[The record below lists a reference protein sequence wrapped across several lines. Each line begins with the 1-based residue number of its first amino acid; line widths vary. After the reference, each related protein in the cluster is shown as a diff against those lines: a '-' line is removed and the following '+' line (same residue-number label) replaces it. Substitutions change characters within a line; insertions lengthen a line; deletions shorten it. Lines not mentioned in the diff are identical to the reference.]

1 MRRVFTAAA
10 LILGAAMAVSPATA
24 LDIEEQ
30 VRMGPDPAA
39 ATLRI
44 LSTTDYA
51 AARHFLL
58 DFLAATPDVAVDYVV
73 ASTRS
78 VQHAIAEEGMAF
90 DVVISSAM
98 DLQMQ
103 LANDGHAAPIPAL
116 VAIPGLPRWAHWR
129 DLVFGLSLE
138 PVVIVASASAF
149 APGQFPK
156 TRRELIDRL
165 REDPE
170 RYRGRIG
177 TYDPAVSGAGYLF
190 ATQDAAFGNTFW
202 RLAEVLGRLDARL
215 YCCSGEM
222 IDDLANG
229 RLLVAYNVV
238 GSYAKARAIDD
249 DRLVVIEPEDF
260 TLLLQRTAI
269 IPRTA
274 SNPALATLFLNFLLS
289 PAGQDAI
296 ALAPGQMPVAGDA
309 ANELLFTRA
318 IRLDPGL
325 LANLDAIR
333 KSSFLREWSAA
344 MIQP

>member
-1 MRRVFTAAA
+1 MRRIFAAAA
-10 LILGAAMAVSPATA
+10 LILSAAAAPAAA
-24 LDIEEQ
+24 LEIEGQ
-30 VRMGPDPAA
+30 VRMGPDPAT
-39 ATLRI
+39 ATLRV
-44 LSTTDYA
+44 LSTTDYT
-51 AARHFLL
+51 AARPFLL
-58 DFLAATPDVAVDYVV
+58 DFLAATPDVAIDYVV

-78 VQHAIAEEGMAF
+78 VQHAIAEEGLAF

-103 LANDGHAAPIPAL
+103 LANDGHAAPVPAL
-116 VAIPGLPRWAHWR
+116 AEMPGVPRWAHWR

-138 PVVIVASASAF
+138 PVVIVASTAAF
-149 APGQFPK
+149 APGERPR

-170 RYRGRIG
+170 RFRGRIG

-202 RLAEVLGRLDARL
+202 RLAEVMGRLDARL
-215 YCCSGEM
+215 YCCSGNM
-222 IDDLANG
+222 IDDLAEG
-229 RLLVAYNVV
+229 RLLVAYNVL
-238 GSYAKARAIDD
+238 GSYAKARATED

-274 SNPALATLFLNFLLS
+274 ENPALGIHFLSFLLS

-296 ALAPGQMPVAGDA
+296 ARAPGQTPVAGDA
-309 ANELLFTRA
+309 AGELPFARPSWPTSTRS
-318 IRLDPGL
+318 
-325 LANLDAIR
+325 ANPRSCASGPPR
-333 KSSFLREWSAA
+333 
-344 MIQP
+344 